1 MDLAGRVVV
10 VTGGGRGIGRATVER
25 AAAAGAEV
33 ATCDRIE
40 GSLGG
45 LPGLT
50 AHLDL
55 RDADATRAFVAQ
67 VVDRHGRIDV
77 LVNNAGGTFFAD
89 VLDTSEKGE
98 DVLVAENFGQATR
111 LVRLVV
117 PHMPDGGA
125 IVNLSSIEAH
135 QAAPGFAIYAAMKAA
150 LESLTRSLS
159 LELAPRGIRVNAVA
173 PDAIPSEGELQARD
187 EMLAGAAAFDPARL
201 PPLGRFGTPDEAASV
216 ILFLASDLASFV
228 TGTTI
233 HLDGGNHAAGGW
245 RRVT

>member
-25 AAAAGAEV
+25 AAAAGADV
-33 ATCDRIE
+33 ATCDRVA
-40 GSLGG
+40 GSLDD

-50 AHLDL
+50 TYLDV
-55 RDADATRAFVAQ
+55 RDAPATERFVAD
-67 VVDRHGRIDV
+67 VVERHGRIDV
-77 LVNNAGGTFFAD
+77 LVNNAAGTFFAD
-89 VLDTSEKGE
+89 VLATSEKGE
-98 DVLVAENFGQATR
+98 GVLVAENFSQATR
-111 LVRLVV
+111 FVRLAV
-117 PHMPDGGA
+117 PHMGDGGA
-125 IVNLSSIEAH
+125 IVNLTSIEAH
-135 QAAPGFAIYAAMKAA
+135 QAAPGFATYAAMKAA
-150 LESLTRSLS
+150 LESLTKSLA
-159 LELAPRGIRVNAVA
+159 LELAPQGIRVNAVA

-187 EMLAGAAAFDPARL
+187 EMLAGAAAYEPARL
-201 PPLGRFGTPDEAASV
+201 PPLGRLGTPDEAAAV